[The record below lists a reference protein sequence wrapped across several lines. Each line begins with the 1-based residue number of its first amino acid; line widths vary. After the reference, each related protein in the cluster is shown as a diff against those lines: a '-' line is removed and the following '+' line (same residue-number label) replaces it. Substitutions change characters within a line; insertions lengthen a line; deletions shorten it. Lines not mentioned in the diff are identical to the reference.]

1 MFEIEKQSKQRQG
14 LDSRGGGELRPLKRT
29 LPHRRRKKNKISR
42 FRMSK
47 CQDRVAGEVKRE
59 RRVSF
64 TAWGGILKIELM
76 VSSLYTSR
84 HLSTQT
90 LISPPRLEHIVV
102 LNFSVA

>member
-14 LDSRGGGELRPLKRT
+14 LDSQGGELRPLKRT

-47 CQDRVAGEVKRE
+47 CQDREAGEVERE

-90 LISPPRLEHIVV
+90 LISAPRLEHIVV